1 MGIQMNLILTFLI
14 FTFSFSL
21 SAQTKVAVVKI
32 IRGEVELIDLGK
44 PKKLKIDDWVQNGN
58 IVKTA
63 DKSFVKLIFTDKS
76 QMNIGPNSEM
86 KIESFGGSDSGVI
99 DLVKGK
105 IRSQVTKDYLQMKDK
120 NKSKL
125 FIKTS
130 NAVMGV
136 RGTDFMVSTNGINT
150 SAILF
155 EGEIVFNKLE
165 GRGEISSQKLEDIVD
180 RGVRIFPGEFSVMEG
195 NKPMPTV
202 PSLLNNQQ
210 LEKLEKNEDL
220 GSNRSPSNVDK
231 EVSKSVVPAGLSG
244 EVVSN
249 NPKVLKEEIAQISNN
264 QIPVTSSRP
273 NGNAEGFVAG
283 NQVRPANGSFIH
295 IDSGVIIPPGNDS
308 VLDPNTN
315 TYIPGQNSG
324 KVGADGNY
332 IPPKNMEITNN
343 GRVLITTSDNSGKP
357 MTREVPPPPPVVSQN
372 RPPVGMIMGPG
383 QQPPPPGSV
392 GARPPQTGDIPLPTA
407 GSFDTRFNPTGG
419 IININDPTRETKPT
433 TQTTII
439 VNPGKE

>member
-1 MGIQMNLILTFLI
+1 MNLFFLLMLFI
-14 FTFSFSL
+14 TSL
-21 SAQTKVAVVKI
+21 PLKAQTKVAVVKI
-32 IRGEVELIDLGK
+32 LRGEVDLIIAGK
-44 PKKLKIDDWVQNGN
+44 SGKLKVDDWVENGN
-58 IVKTA
+58 IIKTHE
-63 DKSFVKLIFTDKS
+63 KSFAKLVFIDKS

-86 KIESFGGSDSGVI
+86 KIESFSGSDSGVI

-136 RGTDFMVSTNGINT
+136 RGTDFMITTNGINT

-155 EGEIVFNKLE
+155 EGEIVFNKLDSQ
-165 GRGEISSQKLEDIVD
+165 GTPSSQKLEEIVD
-180 RGVRIFPGEFSVMEG
+180 RGVRMFPGEFSVMEG

-210 LEKLEKNEDL
+210 FEKLEKNKEL
-220 GSNRSPSNVDK
+220 GSDRSPGNTEKD
-231 EVSKSVVPAGLSG
+231 VSKSVVPPGLSG

-249 NPKVLKEEIAQISNN
+249 NPKILKDEISQMTNN
-264 QIPVTSSRP
+264 QIPVASSRSSSTP
-273 NGNAEGFVAG
+273 EGFVSG
-283 NQVRPANGSFIH
+283 NQMKPANGSFVH
-295 IDSGVIIPPGNDS
+295 VDSGVIIPPGDDS

-315 TYIPGQNSG
+315 SFIPGQNSG

-332 IPPKNMEITNN
+332 IPPKNVEITND
-343 GRVLITTSDNSGKP
+343 GKVLITTNDNSGKVI
-357 MTREVPPPPPVVSQN
+357 TREVPPPPPVVSQN
-372 RPPVGMIMGPG
+372 RPPMGMNFIPPG
-383 QQPPPPGSV
+383 GQMPPPPGT
-392 GARPPQTGDIPLPTA
+392 PPRGTGDIPLPTA
-407 GSFDTRFNPTGG
+407 GGMDTRFNPSGG
-419 IININDPTRETKPT
+419 IININDPTRDTSPT

-439 VNPGKE
+439 VKPEKDDTNR

>member
-1 MGIQMNLILTFLI
+1 MNLILMLMVLMT
-14 FTFSFSL
+14 SL
-21 SAQTKVAVVKI
+21 PLKAQTKVAMVKI
-32 IRGEVELIDLGK
+32 LRGEVEVLSEGK
-44 PKKLKIDDWVQNGN
+44 SEKLKVDDWVENGD
-58 IVKTA
+58 IIKTQE
-63 DKSFVKLIFTDKS
+63 KSFAKLVFIDKS
-76 QMNIGPNSEM
+76 QMNIGPNSQM
-86 KIESFGGSDSGVI
+86 KIESFTGSDSGVI

-136 RGTDFMVSTNGINT
+136 RGTDFMISTNGINT

-155 EGEIVFNKLE
+155 EGEIVFNKLDS
-165 GRGEISSQKLEDIVD
+165 RGLSSSQKLEEIVD

-210 LEKLEKNEDL
+210 FEKLEKNEEL
-220 GSNRSPSNVDK
+220 GSDRSPGNTEKD
-231 EVSKSVVPAGLSG
+231 VSKSVVPKGLSG

-249 NPKVLKEEIAQISNN
+249 NPKVLKEEIAQMTNN
-264 QIPVTSSRP
+264 QIPGSVSR
-273 NGNAEGFVAG
+273 GNSNPEGFVSG
-283 NQVRPANGSFIH
+283 DKVRPANGSFVH
-295 IDSGVIIPPGNDS
+295 VDSGIIIPPGSDS

-315 TYIPGQNSG
+315 TYIPGQNAG

-332 IPPKNMEITNN
+332 IPPKNVEITND
-343 GRVLITTSDNSGKP
+343 GKILITANDNSGKIT
-357 MTREVPPPPPVVSQN
+357 TREIPPPPPIVSQN
-372 RPPVGMIMGPG
+372 RPSIGTIFTPPG
-383 QQPPPPGSV
+383 QNPPVS
-392 GARPPQTGDIPLPTA
+392 GARPGGNGDIPLPTA
-407 GSFDTRFNPTGG
+407 GGVDSRFNPTGG
-419 IININDPTRETKPT
+419 IINVNDPTRDTSPT

-439 VNPGKE
+439 VNPEKVDTNR